1 MKQAGR
7 AAAHAAKYPSKPPLV
22 DDFDIYGM
30 AEEVFSS
37 LTLDDWALDS
47 HFKCTSQV
55 LKECLF
61 RCSEPEAFSRS

>member
-1 MKQAGR
+1 MLNTTDKIIKHKTGLLNLAEKLGNV
-7 AAAHAAKYPSKPPLV
+7 SKACQV
-22 DDFDIYGM
+22 M
-30 AEEVFSS
+30 
-37 LTLDDWALDS
+37 ALDS